1 MGGYGST
8 RWTGHEKAELV
19 EDALVLDAGKVGRDL
34 LRTTRGPASATIRWT
49 VRDREVGA
57 VALWVLSRDEAGA
70 HASLS
75 YNASGTP
82 VEVPLRLVV
91 TRPPLGGTRWWWCC
105 PLAVDGRPCGRRVQK
120 LYLPPSARV
129 FGCRSCHRLT
139 YRSSQEHDKGVD
151 AFLRDPAVM
160 RSALSAP
167 AEALPARALLKALKA
182 DILTQERLTK
192 RLRRLER

>member
-8 RWTGHEKAELV
+8 RWASHEKAELV
-19 EDALVLDAGKVGRDL
+19 EDSLVLDAGKVGRDL
-34 LRTTRGPASATIRWT
+34 LRTTHGPASATIRWT

-75 YNASGTP
+75 YNAGGTP

-120 LYLPPSARV
+120 LYLPPSTRF

-151 AFLRDPAVM
+151 AFLRDPAAT
-160 RSALSAP
+160 RSALTASP
-167 AEALPARALLKALKA
+167 EDLSSGTILKALKA
-182 DILTQERLTK
+182 ARVSRERTEK
-192 RLRRLER
+192 MLRRLER